1 MKRLTSIFALAHLL
15 LLTLFGHAAWATAVD
30 VSTPRFGVPP
40 NITTSSNRPM
50 LMLATSKDHSLFG
63 PIYTDFEDLEGDGT
77 INTTFQPTFKY
88 YGYFDATKCYVYA
101 NTRFEPNALATAGG
115 PAATAT
121 LSGSITGQT
130 FTDTSH
136 GSGTFTIGM
145 QLTGIGVEPNTY
157 IISLGT
163 GTGAN
168 SGGTYTINNDHTTAV
183 TSQTITGVGSKYTCG
198 GPGQW
203 SGNFLNWATMTRMD
217 VVRKLLYG
225 GKRSTDSVTLT
236 VLERANLSK
245 DSHSFTKHY
254 MGTDIRDYTPFTV
267 ANLTKTTGDNINTY
281 AGLTICS
288 RSDTMGEGG
297 VPVIRLAKG
306 NYRMWSTVEGTVCEW
321 GAGQLGA
328 KLASYFRDTGKGQ
341 GSVAHESVAPT
352 TANDGATY
360 SGIGPELTLRVKVCD
375 AALLGE
381 ERCQAFPPSSTTN
394 YKPYGLFQEFGFS
407 ATGDAARA
415 EFGVLTGSYDKNL
428 TAGALRKNMGDFA
441 DEINASTGVFCHAA
455 SAGCPANTTDGRTT
469 TGGAIKALDAL
480 LLFGRSSGN
489 YTGSNVQLP
498 SELTDGTLPAWGNPI
513 GEMII
518 QSFQYYAGLTS
529 TNPSPYT
536 NDTAKGLPVVAWTD
550 PLSNTNTVRKGL
562 YGNSVCRPMYSM
574 ALSSSAT
581 SFDMG
586 GAAPFAGLP
595 NRGSTGN
602 STLADFTN
610 AIGTAENL
618 SSGLKSVGSIVNP
631 PAFGETCSGKAI
643 GNLSDVTGVCPDAP
657 GIGGTYGV
665 AGAAFYANTNKIRT
679 IASPP
684 SDITKVQDALKVKT
698 LAASLSGGAARIDVL
713 IPNSNPKEYVYIT
726 PESLWAS
733 NSNGKKMPGALLT
746 LNSIAYRSYITTTAS
761 AIVQTGTFMVTW
773 NDSLFGGDYDM
784 DIAGF
789 IRYDVRNPSAAGQ
802 KYTIE
807 ITTDIVNV
815 GAGWSGTHGF
825 SILGV
830 TKRTDNS
837 VADGRYLTHR
847 HLNNATILNGSQGYL
862 CENATYSAGGVT
874 AFNGIHDAPTTR
886 HCDTSVDGN
895 NVRGPTTA
903 RVNGP
908 PVVEAVYSPVVSK
921 FNMVGAG
928 TAIVKDPLW
937 YAAKYGSFTSSIRNS
952 DGTYSEVL
960 APSSVSSWDKKLADG
975 SAGSDGVPD
984 AYFLARRP
992 DLLEQQLRQAL
1003 DSLAKNSNAAPAVS
1017 SSQLITEG
1025 LKYVAKFDSTTVEG
1039 NIEAYKVDNLGYF
1052 STTPTWRAGQLL
1064 QIRTSAVPAGDNGN
1078 SRKIIT
1084 NNGNASSAA
1093 ATTSGGFAYRWASL
1107 PAGYKTLMTTSST
1120 NQLSTTNAS
1129 LVVDYMRGDQTK
1141 ENASTGLRVR
1151 TDNILGPV
1159 VNATPWIQ
1167 SPPVAYFS
1175 EYNFPGYRAFAAT
1188 NKARAKLL
1196 WVSANDGMLHAFN
1209 PKADPADG
1217 GGSEVFA
1224 YVPGSLANRLAELP
1238 LQRGTAGR
1246 TRYNGANF
1254 TLDAAETLPQG
1265 TVWPYVDGSPFTGDI
1280 CLTTGTTCDTWK
1292 TYVFSTL
1299 GRGGKAIFALD
1310 ATDLTKLT
1318 DGEAGTNPADIFKW
1332 QFTSDD
1338 DTDLGYVV
1346 NDVSTSSTSGQA
1358 SPIVKL
1364 NNGKFAIM
1372 IGNGQKSSS
1381 GKAALF
1387 LLFVDGPSASNGSWT
1402 GRYTKI
1408 VADSG
1413 SGNGLSTPT
1422 WVDLDGNG
1430 TADIAY
1436 AGDLKGNMW
1445 KFDLTSATSS
1455 NWDVFYKS
1463 GSTNK
1468 PLITAKDGST
1478 ALPITTAPEIVY
1490 PPFNGLIVAF
1500 GTGNAFESVD
1510 FPKNSVTQRI
1520 YGVWDRPDFDGASP
1534 IRALPTNLSTL
1545 VSRTFARQTDG
1556 SVVVSGTPQALDWA
1570 TNDGWYVNLPGTS
1583 EMVLSDP
1590 IMRAGVLT
1598 ATSVRPKST
1607 IDNCSDTPSVSL
1619 FTFDPLSG
1627 KGEKIIQGTTDVA
1640 GVITINV
1647 GRDIDD
1653 QKVRTVNDRTVK
1665 AHTTECRAGDPGC
1678 FCADAACTKYEKGTS
1693 CSRGSANCFCPTAN
1707 DNTCH
1712 IKGKPTCTPGQSVM
1726 RVIGQGTDASLCYTV
1741 NARTQWREVPGLRT
1755 DQ

>member
-1 MKRLTSIFALAHLL
+1 MKRLTAILAPAALL
-15 LLTLFGHAAWATAVD
+15 LLALLGHAAWATAVD
-30 VSTPRFGVPP
+30 VSTPKYGVPP

-50 LMLATSKDHSLFG
+50 MMLATSKDHSLFG

-88 YGYFDATKCYVYA
+88 YGYFDATKCYVYSSTNA
-101 NTRFEPNALATAGG
+101 RFEPNTAATASA
-115 PAATAT
+115 PAATSA
-121 LSGSITGQT
+121 LGGSITGTT
-130 FTDTSH
+130 FTDTTH
-136 GSGTFTIGM
+136 GSGTFSVGM
-145 QLTGIGVEPNTY
+145 QLTGVGVLPNTF
-157 IISLGT
+157 IVPPGLT
-163 GTGAN
+163 GSGAN
-168 SGGTYTINNDHTTAV
+168 SGGTYTVNNDHTIPV
-183 TSQTITGVGSKYTCG
+183 NSQTITGTGSKYACG
-198 GPGQW
+198 GTGQW

-217 VVRKLLYG
+217 VVRKMLYG
-225 GKRSTDSVTLT
+225 GKRSTDSSTLT

-267 ANLTKTTGDNINTY
+267 ANLTKASGY

-288 RSDTMGEGG
+288 RSDSMGEGG
-297 VPVIRLAKG
+297 NPVIRLAKG

-321 GAGQLGA
+321 GAGALGVR
-328 KLASYFRDTGKGQ
+328 LADYFLDNNKGA
-341 GSVAHESVAPT
+341 GPVAHETTAPT
-352 TANDGATY
+352 SATDGATY
-360 SGIGPELTLRVKVCD
+360 SGIGPELTVRVKVCD
-375 AALLGE
+375 PALLE
-381 ERCQAFPPSSTTN
+381 ENCQAFPPSSTTN
-394 YKPYGLFQEFGFS
+394 YKPRGLFQEFGFS
-407 ATGDAARA
+407 ASGDAARA

-441 DEINASTGVFCHAA
+441 DEINASTGVFCHSA
-455 SAGCPANTTDGRTT
+455 SAGCPAATTDGRTT

-480 LLFGRSSGN
+480 VLYGRGSSN
-489 YTGSNVQLP
+489 YDGSSVQLP
-498 SELTDGTLPAWGNPI
+498 SEMVDGTLPAWGNPI
-513 GEMII
+513 GEMVI
-518 QSFQYYAGLTS
+518 QSFQYYAGLSS
-529 TNPSPYT
+529 TNPASTT

-562 YGNSVCRPMYSM
+562 YGNSICRPLYTM
-574 ALSSSAT
+574 ALSSSAL
-581 SFDMG
+581 SFDAG
-586 GAAPFAGLP
+586 GITPFATLP
-595 NRGSTGN
+595 NRTGN
-602 STLADFTN
+602 LNSYTN
-610 AIGTAENL
+610 AVGALEGLN
-618 SSGLKSVGSIVNP
+618 SSANRSVGSVSG
-631 PAFGETCSGKAI
+631 AGTFGDTCSSKTI
-643 GNLSDVTGVCPDAP
+643 GNLSDVSGVCPDAP
-657 GIGGTYGV
+657 AIGGTYGI
-665 AGAAFYANTNKIRT
+665 AGAAFYANTSKIRT
-679 IASPP
+679 ISSPP
-684 SDITKVQDALKVKT
+684 SDIAKVQDALKVKT

-713 IPNSNPKEYVYIT
+713 IPNSNPKRYVYIT
-726 PESLWAS
+726 PESLWAA
-733 NSNGKKMPGALLT
+733 NSNAKKMPGALLT
-746 LNSIAYRSYITTTAS
+746 LNSIAYLSYTTTAAS
-761 AIVQTGTFMVTW
+761 AIVQTGTFVVTW

-789 IRYDVRNPSAAGQ
+789 IRYDVKNPSAAGQ
-802 KYTIE
+802 PYTIE
-807 ITTDIVNV
+807 VTTDIVNV
-815 GAGWSGTHGF
+815 GAGWTGTHGF
-825 SILGV
+825 SIIGV
-830 TKRTDNS
+830 TKKTDNS
-837 VADGRYLTHR
+837 DANGRYLTHR
-847 HLNNATILNGSQGYL
+847 HLTSSSVLNGSQGFL

-874 AFNGIHDAPTTR
+874 AFNGIHDALTTQ
-886 HCDTSVDGN
+886 HCNTSSGWNTVTQSAATP
-895 NVRGPTTA
+895 RT
-903 RVNGP
+903 
-908 PVVEAVYSPVVSK
+908 YSPVVSK
-921 FNMVGAG
+921 FNMVGSQDS
-928 TAIVKDPLW
+928 IVKDPLW
-937 YAAKYGSFTSSIRNS
+937 YAAKYGSFASSVKNS
-952 DGTYSEVL
+952 DGTFSEVA
-960 APSSVSSWDKKLADG
+960 APTAVNSWDKLLANG
-975 SAGSDGVPD
+975 SAGSDGIPD

-992 DLLEQQLRQAL
+992 DVLEQQLRQAL

-1052 STTPTWRAGQLL
+1052 SSDPTWRAGQLL
-1064 QIRTSAVPAGDNGN
+1064 QIRTSAVPSGDKGN

-1093 ATTSGGFAYRWASL
+1093 ATTSGGFPFRWSSL
-1107 PAGYKTLMTTSST
+1107 PAGYQTLMTSAST
-1120 NQLSTTNAS
+1120 NRLSSTNAS

-1151 TDNILGPV
+1151 GDNILGPV

-1167 SPPVAYFS
+1167 SPPVAYFT
-1175 EYNFPGYRAFAAT
+1175 EYNFPGYRTFATA
-1188 NKARAKLL
+1188 NKSRAKLL

-1209 PKADPADG
+1209 PKPDVADG

-1224 YVPGSLANRLAELP
+1224 YVPGPLANRLAEIP
-1238 LQRGTAGR
+1238 LQRGSVGR
-1246 TRYNGANF
+1246 TRLNGANF
-1254 TLDAAETLPQG
+1254 TSDSAETLPQG
-1265 TVWPYVDGSPFTGDI
+1265 TVWPYVDGSPFSGDV
-1280 CLTTGTTCDTWK
+1280 CLTTGTTCSTWK
-1292 TYVFSTL
+1292 TYVFSSL

-1310 ATDLTKLT
+1310 ATDLTKLA
-1318 DGEAGTNPADIFKW
+1318 DGEAGTNPTDIFKW

-1338 DTDLGYVV
+1338 DSDLGYVV
-1346 NDVSTSSTSGQA
+1346 NDVSTSTTSGQA

-1372 IGNGQKSSS
+1372 IGNGQKSTS
-1381 GKAALF
+1381 GKAVLF
-1387 LLFVDGPSASNGSWT
+1387 LLFVDGPSVSNGSWT
-1402 GRYTKI
+1402 GRYAKV

-1445 KFDLTSATSS
+1445 KFDLTSSTSS

-1490 PPFNGLIVAF
+1490 PPFDGLVVAF

-1520 YGVWDRPDFDGASP
+1520 YGVWDRRAFDGASP
-1534 IRALPTNLSTL
+1534 ARALPTGVSTL
-1545 VSRTFARQTDG
+1545 VSRTFARQSDG
-1556 SVVVSGTPQALDWA
+1556 SVVVSGTPQELDWA
-1570 TNDGWYVNLPGTS
+1570 SNDGWYVNLPGTS

-1598 ATSVRPKST
+1598 ATSVRPRST
-1607 IDNCSDTPSVSL
+1607 TDNCSDTPSVSL

-1627 KGEKIIQGTTDVA
+1627 KGEKIIQGTTDIA
-1640 GVITINV
+1640 GVLTINV
-1647 GRDIDD
+1647 GREIDD

-1678 FCADAACTKYEKGTS
+1678 FCADAGCTKYEKGTS
-1693 CSRGSANCFCPTAN
+1693 CIRGSTDCFCPTS
-1707 DNTCH
+1707 DDSSCH
-1712 IKGKPTCTPGQSVM
+1712 VKGKPTCTAGQSVM